1 MVYLDNSAT
10 TKPCD
15 AAVKAAVQMM
25 TENFGNA
32 SSLHGAGVQAMKV
45 LMEAR
50 RTVADALGCDS
61 AEIYFTSGGTE
72 ANNMA
77 VFGAAQAGRHKGKR
91 IVTTAVEH
99 ESVLE
104 PCSELEKAGFEVI
117 RIRPDRFGRITAGQ
131 IAEAI
136 DQNTVLVSVMHINN
150 ESGAVFPVET
160 IRSAIKRAGAPALL
174 HIDCVQSFGKL
185 PVRVKKLDAD
195 LVTVTAHKIH
205 GPKGIGALY
214 IKKGVHIPPRTFGGE
229 QEGKMRP
236 GTESTPLIAAFAAA
250 VKALPDHKKVQKQ
263 VQALNEAA
271 RRGME
276 DLGMV
281 INSAPEASPY
291 ILNAALEGI
300 RSQTL
305 IQFLSSR
312 GVCVSSGSACARGKR
327 SHVLQAMG
335 LADDRID
342 SSIRISFSRD
352 NTDEDIAAL
361 CAALQEAKAQLARR

>member
-10 TKPCD
+10 TKPC
-15 AAVKAAVQMM
+15 AGAVEAAVQMM

-77 VFGAAQAGRHKGKR
+77 VFGAAQTGRHKGKR

-117 RIRPDRFGRITAGQ
+117 RILPDRFGRITAGQ

-136 DQNTVLVSVMHINN
+136 DQNTVLVSVMHVNN

-352 NTDEDIAAL
+352 NTEEDIAAL

>member
-117 RIRPDRFGRITAGQ
+117 RILPDRFGRITAGQ

-136 DQNTVLVSVMHINN
+136 DQNTVLVSVMHVNN

-335 LADDRID
+335 LADERID

>member
-117 RIRPDRFGRITAGQ
+117 RILPDRFGRITAGQ

-136 DQNTVLVSVMHINN
+136 DQNTVLVSVMHVNN

-185 PVRVKKLDAD
+185 PVRVKKPDAD

-250 VKALPDHKKVQKQ
+250 VKALPDHKKIQKQ

-352 NTDEDIAAL
+352 NTEEDIAAL

>member
-10 TKPCD
+10 TKPCA
-15 AAVKAAVQMM
+15 AAVEAAVQMM

-50 RTVADALGCDS
+50 RTIADELGCDS
-61 AEIYFTSGGTE
+61 AELYFTSGGTE
-72 ANNMA
+72 ANNLA
-77 VFGAAQAGRHKGKR
+77 VFGAAQAGRHKGRR

-99 ESVLE
+99 ESVLA
-104 PCSELEKAGFEVI
+104 PCAELEKAGFEVV
-117 RIRPDRFGRITAGQ
+117 RLQPDAYGRITAAQ
-131 IAEAI
+131 IADAI
-136 DQNTVLVSVMHINN
+136 NEETILVSVMHVNN
-150 ESGAVFPVET
+150 ETGAIFPVET
-160 IRSAIKRAGAPALL
+160 IRGAIKRKGAPALL

-185 PVRVKKLDAD
+185 AVRTKKLDAD
-195 LVTVTAHKIH
+195 LLTVTAHKIH
-205 GPKGIGALY
+205 GPKGAGALY

-229 QEGKMRP
+229 QESRMRP

-250 VKALPDHKKVQKQ
+250 VHSLPDRRETQKRI
-263 VQALNEAA
+263 QALNDAA
-271 RRGME
+271 RTGME
-276 DLGMV
+276 ALGMR
-281 INSAPEASPY
+281 INSAPDASPY
-291 ILNAALEGI
+291 ILNAALDGI

-312 GVCVSSGSACARGKR
+312 GVCVSSGSACAKGKR

-342 SSIRISFSRD
+342 SSIRVSFSRD
-352 NTDEDIAAL
+352 NTEEDVAAL
-361 CAALQEAKAQLARR
+361 CTALQEAKAQLARR

>member
-117 RIRPDRFGRITAGQ
+117 RILPDRFGRITAGQ

-136 DQNTVLVSVMHINN
+136 DQNTVLVSVMHVNN

-214 IKKGVHIPPRTFGGE
+214 IKKGVRIPPRTFGGE

-250 VKALPDHKKVQKQ
+250 VKALPDHKKIQKQ

-352 NTDEDIAAL
+352 NTEEDIAAL

>member
-10 TKPCD
+10 TKPCA
-15 AAVKAAVQMM
+15 AAVEAAVQMM

-50 RTVADALGCDS
+50 RTIADELGCDS
-61 AEIYFTSGGTE
+61 AELYFTSGGTE
-72 ANNMA
+72 ANNLA
-77 VFGAAQAGRHKGKR
+77 VFGAAQAGRHKGRR

-99 ESVLE
+99 ESVLA
-104 PCSELEKAGFEVI
+104 PCAELEKAGFEVV
-117 RIRPDRFGRITAGQ
+117 RLQPDTYGRITAAQ
-131 IAEAI
+131 IAKAI
-136 DQNTVLVSVMHINN
+136 NEETILVSVMHVNN
-150 ESGAVFPVET
+150 ETGAIFPVET
-160 IRSAIKRAGAPALL
+160 IRGAIKRKGAPALL

-185 PVRVKKLDAD
+185 AVRTKKLDAD
-195 LVTVTAHKIH
+195 LLTVTAHKIH
-205 GPKGIGALY
+205 GPKGAGALY

-229 QEGKMRP
+229 QESRMRP

-250 VKALPDHKKVQKQ
+250 VHSLPDRRETQKRI
-263 VQALNEAA
+263 QALNDAA
-271 RRGME
+271 RTGME
-276 DLGMV
+276 ALGMR
-281 INSAPEASPY
+281 INSAPDASPY
-291 ILNAALEGI
+291 ILNAALDSI

-312 GVCVSSGSACARGKR
+312 GVCVSSGSACAKGKR

-342 SSIRISFSRD
+342 SSIRVSFSRD
-352 NTDEDIAAL
+352 NTEEDVAAL
-361 CAALQEAKAQLARR
+361 CTALQEAKAQLARR

>member
-10 TKPCD
+10 TKPC
-15 AAVKAAVQMM
+15 AGAVEAAVQMM

-117 RIRPDRFGRITAGQ
+117 RILPDRFGRITAGQ

-136 DQNTVLVSVMHINN
+136 DQNTVLVSVMHVNN

-250 VKALPDHKKVQKQ
+250 VKALPDHKKIQKQ

-352 NTDEDIAAL
+352 NTEEDIAAL

>member
-117 RIRPDRFGRITAGQ
+117 RILPDRFGRITAGQ

-136 DQNTVLVSVMHINN
+136 DQNTVLVSVMHVNN

-205 GPKGIGALY
+205 GPKGIGVLY

-352 NTDEDIAAL
+352 NTEEDIAAL

>member
-117 RIRPDRFGRITAGQ
+117 RILPDRFGRITAGQ

-136 DQNTVLVSVMHINN
+136 DQNTVLVSVMHVNN

-174 HIDCVQSFGKL
+174 HMDCVQSFGKL

-229 QEGKMRP
+229 QENKMRP

-352 NTDEDIAAL
+352 NTEEDIAAL

>member
-10 TKPCD
+10 TKPC
-15 AAVKAAVQMM
+15 AGAVEAAVQMM

-117 RIRPDRFGRITAGQ
+117 RILPDRFGRITAGQ

-136 DQNTVLVSVMHINN
+136 DQNTVLVSVMHVNN

-214 IKKGVHIPPRTFGGE
+214 IKKGVHIPPHTFGGE

-352 NTDEDIAAL
+352 NTEEDIAAL

>member
-10 TKPCD
+10 TKPC
-15 AAVKAAVQMM
+15 AGAVEAAVQMM

-117 RIRPDRFGRITAGQ
+117 RILPDRFGRITAGQ

-136 DQNTVLVSVMHINN
+136 DQNTVLVSVMHVNN

-352 NTDEDIAAL
+352 NTEEDIAAL

>member
-15 AAVKAAVQMM
+15 AAVKATVQMM

-45 LMEAR
+45 LMDAR
-50 RTVADALGCDS
+50 RTIAEELGCDS
-61 AEIYFTSGGTE
+61 TEIYFTSGGTE
-72 ANNMA
+72 ANNLA
-77 VFGAAQAGRHKGKR
+77 VFGAAKAGKHKGDR

-104 PCSELEKAGFEVI
+104 PCKELEKAGFEVI
-117 RIRPDRFGRITAGQ
+117 RLKPDTFGRITAEQ
-131 IAEAI
+131 IAGAI
-136 DQNTVLVSVMHINN
+136 NDKTVLVSVMHVNN
-150 ESGAVFPVET
+150 ETGAVFPVET
-160 IRSAIKRAGAPALL
+160 IRAAIRRKHAPALL
-174 HIDCVQSFGKL
+174 HMDCVQSFGKL
-185 PVRVKKLDAD
+185 PVRAKKLDAD
-195 LVTVTAHKIH
+195 LLTVTAHKIH
-205 GPKGIGALY
+205 GPKGVGALY

-229 QEGKMRP
+229 QESRMRP

-250 VKALPDHKKVQKQ
+250 VKALPGKKEAEKQ
-263 VQALNEAA
+263 MRALNDAA

-276 DLGMV
+276 ALGMQ
-281 INSAPEASPY
+281 INNAPDALPY
-291 ILNAALEGI
+291 IVNAALEGI

-312 GVCVSSGSACARGKR
+312 GVCVSSGSACAKGRR

-335 LADDRID
+335 LADERID
-342 SSIRISFSRD
+342 SSIRVSFSRD
-352 NTDEDIAAL
+352 NTLDDVTAL
-361 CAALQEAKAQLARR
+361 CTALQEAKAQLARR

>member
-10 TKPCD
+10 TKPC
-15 AAVKAAVQMM
+15 AGAVEAAVQMM

-104 PCSELEKAGFEVI
+104 PCSVLEKAGFEVI
-117 RIRPDRFGRITAGQ
+117 RILPDRFGRITAGQ

-136 DQNTVLVSVMHINN
+136 DQNTVLVSVMHVNN

-352 NTDEDIAAL
+352 NTEEDIAAL

>member
-104 PCSELEKAGFEVI
+104 PCSVLEKAGFEVI

-136 DQNTVLVSVMHINN
+136 DQNTVLVSVMHVNN

-352 NTDEDIAAL
+352 NTEEDIAAL

>member
-117 RIRPDRFGRITAGQ
+117 RILPDRFGRITAGQ

-136 DQNTVLVSVMHINN
+136 DQNTVLVSVMHVNN

-174 HIDCVQSFGKL
+174 HMDCVQSFGKL

-229 QEGKMRP
+229 QESKMRP

-352 NTDEDIAAL
+352 NTEEDIAAL

>member
-10 TKPCD
+10 TKPCA
-15 AAVKAAVQMM
+15 AAVEAAVQMM

-50 RTVADALGCDS
+50 RTIADELGCDS
-61 AEIYFTSGGTE
+61 AELYFTSGGTE
-72 ANNMA
+72 ANNLA
-77 VFGAAQAGRHKGKR
+77 VFGAAQAGRHKGRR

-99 ESVLE
+99 ESVLA
-104 PCSELEKAGFEVI
+104 PCAELEKAGFEVV
-117 RIRPDRFGRITAGQ
+117 RLQPDTYGRITAAQ

-136 DQNTVLVSVMHINN
+136 NEETILVSVMHVNN
-150 ESGAVFPVET
+150 ETGAIFPVET
-160 IRSAIKRAGAPALL
+160 IRGAIKRKGAPALL

-185 PVRVKKLDAD
+185 AVRTKKLDAD
-195 LVTVTAHKIH
+195 LLTVTAHKIH
-205 GPKGIGALY
+205 GPKGAGALY

-229 QEGKMRP
+229 QESRMRP

-250 VKALPDHKKVQKQ
+250 VRSLPDRRETQKRI
-263 VQALNEAA
+263 QALNDAA
-271 RRGME
+271 RTGME
-276 DLGMV
+276 ALGMR
-281 INSAPEASPY
+281 INSAPDASPY
-291 ILNAALEGI
+291 ILNAALDGI

-312 GVCVSSGSACARGKR
+312 GVCVSSGSACAKGKR

-342 SSIRISFSRD
+342 SSIRVSFSRD
-352 NTDEDIAAL
+352 NTEEDVAAL
-361 CAALQEAKAQLARR
+361 CTALQEAKAQLARR

>member
-10 TKPCD
+10 TKPC
-15 AAVKAAVQMM
+15 AGAVEAAVQMM

-131 IAEAI
+131 IAETI
-136 DQNTVLVSVMHINN
+136 DQNTVLVSVMHVNN

-281 INSAPEASPY
+281 INSALEASPY

-352 NTDEDIAAL
+352 NTEEDIAAL

>member
-10 TKPCD
+10 TKPC
-15 AAVKAAVQMM
+15 AGAVEAAVQMM

-117 RIRPDRFGRITAGQ
+117 RILPDRFGRITAGQ

-136 DQNTVLVSVMHINN
+136 DQNTVLVSVMHVNN

>member
-10 TKPCD
+10 TKPC
-15 AAVKAAVQMM
+15 AGAVEAAVQMM

-104 PCSELEKAGFEVI
+104 PCSVLEKAGFEVI
-117 RIRPDRFGRITAGQ
+117 RILPDRFGRITAGQ

-136 DQNTVLVSVMHINN
+136 DQNTVLVSVMHVNN

-276 DLGMV
+276 NLGMV

-352 NTDEDIAAL
+352 NTEEDIAAL

>member
-117 RIRPDRFGRITAGQ
+117 RILPDRFGRITAGQ

-352 NTDEDIAAL
+352 NTEEDIAAL

>member
-10 TKPCD
+10 TKPC
-15 AAVKAAVQMM
+15 AGAVEAAVQMM

-136 DQNTVLVSVMHINN
+136 DQNTVLVSVMHVNN

-281 INSAPEASPY
+281 INSAPEALPY

-335 LADDRID
+335 LADERID

-352 NTDEDIAAL
+352 NTEEDIAAL

>member
-10 TKPCD
+10 TKPC
-15 AAVKAAVQMM
+15 AGAVEAAVQMM
-25 TENFGNA
+25 TKNFGNA

-117 RIRPDRFGRITAGQ
+117 RILPDRFGRITAGQ

-136 DQNTVLVSVMHINN
+136 DQNTVLVSVMHVNN

-195 LVTVTAHKIH
+195 LATVTAHKIH

-352 NTDEDIAAL
+352 NTEEDIAAL

>member
-104 PCSELEKAGFEVI
+104 PCSVLEKAGFEVI
-117 RIRPDRFGRITAGQ
+117 RILPDRFGRITAGQ

-136 DQNTVLVSVMHINN
+136 DQNTVLVSVMHVNN

-352 NTDEDIAAL
+352 NTEEDIAAL